1 MSPTL
6 PVLYFVLG
14 FQKHVNWGL
23 WGGFFQ
29 SYFLSCFDK
38 SFCRR
43 KKMHFYG
50 KEEKKIIQ
58 FWVGNRISGIEID
71 FSLENSPYLLKD

>member
-50 KEEKKIIQ
+50 KEEKKK
-58 FWVGNRISGIEID
+58 D
-71 FSLENSPYLLKD
+71 NSILGR

>member
-1 MSPTL
+1 
-6 PVLYFVLG
+6 
-14 FQKHVNWGL
+14 
-23 WGGFFQ
+23 
-29 SYFLSCFDK
+29 
-38 SFCRR
+38 
-43 KKMHFYG
+43 MHFYG